1 MVVVEE
7 HLFRKG
13 HEAIEIPAFGRGK
26 SDQSNRILIPGRW
39 PGFRSPHDP
48 SEKDVPR
55 RLRVVVHDHQNNA
68 SKIKKAL
75 GCAYRSHLND
85 AESVSYVCCA
95 AKKKSTRRSDHILG
109 VHHGCQILKMTT
121 FRDNETTL
129 VVTIRWFLRVTS
141 AGPGPAG

>member
-1 MVVVEE
+1 MSQCADS
-7 HLFRKG
+7 HLS
-13 HEAIEIPAFGRGK
+13 PAEGR
-26 SDQSNRILIPGRW
+26 D
-39 PGFRSPHDP
+39 FD
-48 SEKDVPR
+48 
-55 RLRVVVHDHQNNA
+55 RLMTLPKKVFLDDHYEYYEYYEYDHQNNA

-129 VVTIRWFLRVTS
+129 VVTI
-141 AGPGPAG
+141 